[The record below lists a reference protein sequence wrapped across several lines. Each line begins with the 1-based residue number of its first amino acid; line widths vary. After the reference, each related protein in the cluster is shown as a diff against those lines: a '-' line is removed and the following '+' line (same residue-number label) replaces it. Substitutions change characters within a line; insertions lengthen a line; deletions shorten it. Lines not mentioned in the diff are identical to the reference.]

1 MLFLSTPPP
10 LCLSLL
16 LSLLYHSPVLSCQ
29 PGNRSQCE
37 SAPFVPGYNLVGEGF
52 DVVTLQRKGA
62 YLVDVNTF
70 LTPNGTCTLCSNPL
84 QGNVLQRLPVSA
96 VDWRAFTQ
104 CNTNIHSSVHT
115 SARYCTAYLLHSI
128 IITELQILL
137 FNCDSVGLN
146 LNKFL
151 SASLE
156 VGGTR
161 SAAYNFATARAR
173 EDHHFLFCLFV
184 SRYRVSN
191 RPPLSSEFIKDLA
204 RLPRLYN
211 SATRDQYEELIHTYG
226 THFIRKMH
234 SCLSL
239 GVSVGLGVAGL
250 SHGQQSCTGFLKN
263 QGKTVTHDSG
273 LHQHFTEVV
282 GGTSW
287 TGEFSLTHEDSASY
301 KNWLEALKNL
311 PAIVEY
317 TIRPI
322 YKLVP
327 SWTKKT
333 GMKAA
338 IEQYLKDNAV
348 RTSPSEP
355 TCGYSSNLAY
365 NCCPKTSS
373 RGNLVVTIV
382 RAWDLQGDPIGV
394 TDGYVKM
401 WYGSIYRRTHMIQ
414 TNSPWWNARYDLGMV
429 DTHLKLDFEVWDE
442 DVIHDDRLIS
452 CDVHVRQ
459 GTHEDT
465 CSDSLGK
472 FEFKFTLTCD
482 RHLTGDRCDRV
493 KQINVFCLLLDHKRK
508 ITKSL
513 VYKTNLIPV
522 LILISFTVSA
532 EIWKLLCEK
541 KINTDLAQIITCVP
555 VRAV

>member
-1 MLFLSTPPP
+1 SWCNF
-10 LCLSLL
+10 LL

-84 QGNVLQRLPVSA
+84 Q
-96 VDWRAFTQ
+96 VDVQQFYINKIYQ
-104 CNTNIHSSVHT
+104 SNFIF
-115 SARYCTAYLLHSI
+115 YFIY
-128 IITELQILL
+128 Q
-137 FNCDSVGLN
+137 VGLN

-173 EDHHFLFCLFV
+173 EDRYTFNHFLFCLFV

-226 THFIRKMH
+226 THFIRKVRLGGRLRRVTAART
-234 SCLSL
+234 CLSTL
-239 GVSVGLGVAGL
+239 N
-250 SHGQQSCTGFLKN
+250 GFSLKEVHK
-263 QGKTVTHDSG
+263 GKTVTHDSG

-482 RHLTGDRCDRV
+482 RHLTGDRCDRY
-493 KQINVFCLLLDHKRK
+493 KPSPHKLSIRVYLQTLFVWQRK
-508 ITKSL
+508 LNYLPSSSISPLKKS
-513 VYKTNLIPV
+513 
-522 LILISFTVSA
+522 
-532 EIWKLLCEK
+532 
-541 KINTDLAQIITCVP
+541 
-555 VRAV
+555 

>member
-1 MLFLSTPPP
+1 MSTVRATCLSTKTRTLVFKCLHIPKINILVWILLFAFLS
-10 LCLSLL
+10 LF
-16 LSLLYHSPVLSCQ
+16 
-29 PGNRSQCE
+29 QCE

-84 QGNVLQRLPVSA
+84 QVDVQQFYIVQHLKQFHVTLCVHVNHALLTFIFSCQSLQWTGV
-96 VDWRAFTQ
+96 
-104 CNTNIHSSVHT
+104 HSPNAIPIS
-115 SARYCTAYLLHSI
+115 TA
-128 IITELQILL
+128 
-137 FNCDSVGLN
+137 VGLN

-173 EDHHFLFCLFV
+173 EDRYTFSTHRVACKHYG
-184 SRYRVSN
+184 YRVSN

-414 TNSPWWNARYDLGMV
+414 TNSPWWNV

-482 RHLTGDRCDRV
+482 RHLTGDRCDRYKPSPQVLVHDPRRSSLPQSSSQTSIFRPKCVSTFINKSV
-493 KQINVFCLLLDHKRK
+493 KAK
-508 ITKSL
+508 
-513 VYKTNLIPV
+513 
-522 LILISFTVSA
+522 
-532 EIWKLLCEK
+532 
-541 KINTDLAQIITCVP
+541 
-555 VRAV
+555 

>member
-84 QGNVLQRLPVSA
+84 QGNLPVSA

-115 SARYCTAYLLHSI
+115 SASSLIDTYMS
-128 IITELQILL
+128 Q
-137 FNCDSVGLN
+137 DSHDWKVGLN

-173 EDHHFLFCLFV
+173 EDRYTFSTHRVACKHYG
-184 SRYRVSN
+184 YRVSN

-226 THFIRKMH
+226 THFIRKVRLGGRLRRVTAART
-234 SCLSL
+234 CLSTL
-239 GVSVGLGVAGL
+239 NGFSLKEVHKANYRCLGVAGL

-482 RHLTGDRCDRV
+482 RHLTGDRCDQV
-493 KQINVFCLLLDHKRK
+493 NKYYQIF
-508 ITKSL
+508 
-513 VYKTNLIPV
+513 KTGNRMV
-522 LILISFTVSA
+522 
-532 EIWKLLCEK
+532 
-541 KINTDLAQIITCVP
+541 
-555 VRAV
+555 